1 MHTGT
6 GLSLIGHG
14 IVFYLILFGG
24 FDRPSPSQSDFNVS
38 NVAIISETEFLEL
51 GNETD
56 SLEQEVPTPLV
67 ATPKPEENKVP
78 EDAPDQD
85 SLAEPEPEVEL
96 KDIAQE
102 VEEPL
107 PPIENN
113 EILLEEQAA
122 LEDPQIPDD
131 QESVSI
137 SEVETQSEEPARQ
150 SAERIA
156 DEAAPEPEENVK
168 EDVMV
173 QEAVTPE
180 PGSIVEKET
189 VVEAAPP
196 KTATETVTEADQT
209 ESTELNF
216 SKPIRRSH
224 SHNPVANENV
234 VANQEIELTENDELE
249 SETASHQPEKLDV
262 ASLIQQA
269 EQTIADSNNSDAL
282 TNELSAQ
289 LTTSEREG
297 LKQTIKRCWNLSTS
311 SDAAKRV
318 VITIQ
323 VELETSGKPVT
334 GSIKLVHATEAG
346 EIPKLIAFEAAQR
359 AIVRCLSNGYDLPVD
374 KYKNWR
380 FVEIVFDPEEM
391 RNR

>member
-24 FDRPSPSQSDFNVS
+24 FDRPSPPQSDFNVS
-38 NVAIISETEFLEL
+38 NVSIISETEFLEL

-56 SLEQEVPTPLV
+56 SLEQELPNPLV
-67 ATPKPEENKVP
+67 VIPKPEENEVS

-85 SLAEPEPEVEL
+85 SPAEPEPEVEV
-96 KDIAQE
+96 KDVAQE

-107 PPIENN
+107 PLIESN
-113 EILLEEQAA
+113 EILLEEQAVV
-122 LEDPQIPDD
+122 EDPQILDD

-137 SEVETQSEEPARQ
+137 SEVETQSEEPERQ

-168 EDVMV
+168 EDVLV

-180 PGSIVEKET
+180 IGSIVEEET

-209 ESTELNF
+209 ESTELNL
-216 SKPIRRSH
+216 SRPIRRSRN
-224 SHNPVANENV
+224 HNLVVNENV
-234 VANQEIELTENDELE
+234 VAKQEIELPEKNELE
-249 SETASHQPEKLDV
+249 SETAPPQPEILDV
-262 ASLIQQA
+262 VSLIQQA
-269 EQTIADSNNSDAL
+269 EQTDADPNNSDAL

-297 LKQTIKRCWNLSTS
+297 LKQAIKRCWNLSTS

-323 VELETSGKPVT
+323 VELETSGKPVA
-334 GSIKLVHATEAG
+334 GSIQLVHATEAN

-374 KYKNWR
+374 KYENWR